1 MYRRARA
8 LADYENCDKALD
20 RARLRGK
27 DIPQAEEN
35 QRKSLQKF
43 NRLSESGKKGEF
55 AIQTGFDELFLIFKC
70 VVYEEWLNLI

>member
-8 LADYENCDKALD
+8 LADYENCNKALD

-27 DIPQAEEN
+27 DIAQAEET

-43 NRLSESGKKGEF
+43 DRLSESGKKGEF
-55 AIQTGFDELFLIFKC
+55 AIQTSFDKLSLWFKC
-70 VVYEEWLNLI
+70 VRVA